1 MNRKRISALFLALVL
16 CSGCSQKKDNDV
28 NVFIAASLNNA
39 VTELAEEYMAEN
51 PNVNIAINADSS
63 GKLATQIKE
72 GYDCDIFFS
81 AAEDK
86 MDSLEEENLVRKGGR
101 KELLNNKLVLISLKD
116 SNTNVTGLKDMSKA
130 KSIAL
135 AGGTVP
141 AGAYTRNA
149 LIAMGI
155 LPKSDDVSGITSAQV
170 SEALGGVEINECDN
184 VSKVLTA
191 VAEGACEVGTV
202 YYSDT
207 YGYEDSIDILE
218 TVDNSLTGDIIYP
231 IALLDNADKTAE
243 DIYDF
248 LCSDRAK
255 EVYEKYMF
263 IVEQE

>member
-1 MNRKRISALFLALVL
+1 MKNNKILFIILSLIL
-16 CSGCSQKKDNDV
+16 CFGCSVKESKNI

-39 VTELAEEYMAEN
+39 VTELAQEYMEEN
-51 PNVNIAINADSS
+51 ADVNIIINADSS
-63 GKLATQIKE
+63 GKLAAQIKE

-81 AAEDK
+81 AAQDK
-86 MDSLEEENLVRKGGR
+86 MDSLEEEGLIKEESRKD
-101 KELLNNKLVLISLKD
+101 LLSNKLVVVSLKD
-116 SNTNVTGLKDMSKA
+116 SNTEVTGLRDIGKA

-149 LIAMGI
+149 LIALGM
-155 LPKSDDVSGITSAQV
+155 LPESDDVSAISSAQV

-184 VSKVLTA
+184 VSKVLIA

-207 YGYEDSIDILE
+207 YGYEDKLDILE
-218 TVDNSLTGDIIYP
+218 MIDTSVTGDIVYP
-231 IALLDNADKTAE
+231 IALIGDADKNAE
-243 DIYDF
+243 DFYDF

-255 EVYEKYMF
+255 EIYAKYYF
-263 IVEQE
+263 G

>member
-1 MNRKRISALFLALVL
+1 MRNRIILLLTVVFLLT
-16 CSGCSQKKDNDV
+16 GCSAKENKELNI
-28 NVFIAASLNNA
+28 FIAASLNNA
-39 VTELAEEYMAEN
+39 VAELAQEYMAEN
-51 PNVNIAINADSS
+51 PDVIININADSS

-81 AAEDK
+81 AAKDK
-86 MDSLEEENLVRKGGR
+86 MEGLELK
-101 KELLNNKLVLISLKD
+101 KSKDLLNNKLVVVSLKD
-116 SNTNVTGLKDMSKA
+116 SNTLVTGLKDIGKA

-141 AGAYTRNA
+141 AGEYTRNS
-149 LIAMGI
+149 LIALGM
-155 LPKSDDVSGITSAQV
+155 LPESNDVSSITTAQV
-170 SEALGGVEINECDN
+170 SEALGGAEINECDN

-207 YGYEDSIDILE
+207 YGYEDSINIIE
-218 TVDNSLTGDIIYP
+218 IVDNSLTGDIIYP

-243 DIYDF
+243 DFYDF
-248 LCSDRAK
+248 LCSDRAR

-263 IVEQE
+263 TAEQE